1 MSWRSVAMVVV
12 GIFSLG
18 TIAALIAPVVVQ
30 IVTSLLATGNYDGKY
45 LTEGMATGLIGTWFN
60 TVIFAM
66 FGLMLV
72 ALAWV
77 LRKELTRGGL

>member
-18 TIAALIAPVVVQ
+18 MIATVIAPVGVRV
-30 IVTSLLATGNYDGKY
+30 VTSLLATGDYDGQY
-45 LTEGMATGLIGTWFN
+45 LTESMATGLIGTWFD

-77 LRKELTRGGL
+77 LRNELNRGI